1 MHSNCCAIF
10 PTWPKCP
17 ARWLRTQMYMSYAR
31 EVRSS
36 MHWLIGPQSS
46 IMLCEQQVL
55 GETWRWP
62 RLYMTLTHTDQ
73 RWQHEYLV
81 RWVIVFAVQFQFQ
94 QSCFAEQTAFALRL
108 QFSNAKWSLIV
119 QHFFQ
124 NFVFAGTASGNQDV
138 SATEGSVNKCL
149 RQYTHMVLKKKHH
162 APQLWLAQHVCLIM
176 CVVFSLRS
184 AMAANRPS
192 KQHTYS
198 CLGNEFPHTY
208 RHTVV
213 THWQQVVGEGIWN
226 VLPKPTS
233 TVKFLLVTTLT
244 CRHFP
249 ATVTCTC
256 GIHCSITNEQAWF
269 IAQHLSSVDWHTVTS
284 HIFRDKR
291 VFPFCFCARA
301 RESAHRMKE
310 ERSTSNLFYRM
321 RRYYVAV
328 Q

>member
-17 ARWLRTQMYMSYAR
+17 ARWLRTQMYISYAR

-36 MHWLIGPQSS
+36 MYWLIGPQSS

-62 RLYMTLTHTDQ
+62 RRYMTLTHTDQ

-138 SATEGSVNKCL
+138 SATEGSVNK
-149 RQYTHMVLKKKHH
+149 YTHMVLKKK
-162 APQLWLAQHVCLIM
+162 ASCTSVVASSTCLPHNVRCFFIAF
-176 CVVFSLRS
+176 CDG
-184 AMAANRPS
+184 S
-192 KQHTYS
+192 KQAFEAAHLQLPWKWISTHVQTYS
-198 CLGNEFPHTY
+198 SDALT
-208 RHTVV
+208 
-213 THWQQVVGEGIWN
+213 
-226 VLPKPTS
+226 TS
-233 TVKFLLVTTLT
+233 RWWGYLK
-244 CRHFP
+244 
-249 ATVTCTC
+249 
-256 GIHCSITNEQAWF
+256 
-269 IAQHLSSVDWHTVTS
+269 
-284 HIFRDKR
+284 
-291 VFPFCFCARA
+291 CAA
-301 RESAHRMKE
+301 
-310 ERSTSNLFYRM
+310 
-321 RRYYVAV
+321 
-328 Q
+328 